1 MDFFFFQNNTNFQ
14 TILLVN
20 NVSKL
25 FRKLTSRILPT
36 QVYYSKSSF
45 RDSSSIL
52 REEQRNLASTKK
64 KTQQEWREKSKEKPS
79 NAWSQRKI
87 KFAQVY
93 QLDSSSS
100 SVRSFFFL
108 LLLHSLFTHSF
119 TLQFLHSFLHLYGNR
134 VLWTRV
140 PREFSQKSSF

>member
-1 MDFFFFQNNTNFQ
+1 MNTKNGRKDGFFFFQNNTNFQ

-79 NAWSQRKI
+79 NAWS
-87 KFAQVY
+87 
-93 QLDSSSS
+93 
-100 SVRSFFFL
+100 
-108 LLLHSLFTHSF
+108 
-119 TLQFLHSFLHLYGNR
+119 
-134 VLWTRV
+134 
-140 PREFSQKSSF
+140 